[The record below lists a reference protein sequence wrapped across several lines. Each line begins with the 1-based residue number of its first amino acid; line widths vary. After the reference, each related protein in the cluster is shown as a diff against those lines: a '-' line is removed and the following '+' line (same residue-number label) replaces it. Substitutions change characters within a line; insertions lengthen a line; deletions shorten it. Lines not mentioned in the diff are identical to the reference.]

1 MSDLLKNKE
10 IVLGVCG
17 GIAAYKAVAFT
28 RHLVKAGSRVRV
40 VMTRAAERFVGPMT
54 FEALSGYPV
63 WTRMFDRRAGAAFP
77 HIAWAESANAVVI
90 IPATGNIIGKIANGI
105 ADDALTTLLLAVS
118 APVLVCPSMNVRM
131 YENPR
136 VQKNMAVLREEGM
149 HLVEAASGPLACGEE
164 GIGRLADLE
173 TIMEG
178 LMGILSVQDL
188 KGSHLLVT
196 AGPTR
201 EFMDP
206 VRFVSNPSSGKMGYA
221 LARVA
226 KRRGADV
233 VLVSGPTCLSAPQ
246 GVEFI
251 RVQSAQEMYD
261 AVMGRVTHR
270 SIVIKAAAV
279 CDWRPTTVYDQKLKK
294 EQALAPEIAFER
306 TPDILKTLGEAKT
319 DQVSDQISGQISD
332 QVLVGFAAETENV
345 TENAAAKMGAKNL
358 DMIVANPVGS
368 VDSGFGADTNQA
380 TLLFKDGDSQSL
392 PLYSKERLAEV
403 ILDKVVEMRAKA

>member
-28 RHLVKAGSRVRV
+28 RYLVKAGSRVRV

-63 WTRMFDRRAGAAFP
+63 WTRMFDRRAGEAFP

-105 ADDALTTLLLAVS
+105 ADDALTTFLLAVS
-118 APVLVCPSMNVRM
+118 APVLVCPSMNMRM

-136 VQKNMAVLREEGM
+136 VQKNMAVLREGGM

-188 KGSHLLVT
+188 SGSHVLVT

-206 VRFVSNPSSGKMGYA
+206 VRFVSNPSTGKMGYA

-226 KRRGADV
+226 KRRGAEV
-233 VLVSGPTCLSAPQ
+233 VLVSGPTCLSPPQ

-251 RVQSAQEMYD
+251 GVQSAREMYD

-279 CDWRPTTVYDQKLKK
+279 CDWRPTAVYDQKLKK
-294 EQALAPEIAFER
+294 AQGLIPEIAFEP

-319 DQVSDQISGQISD
+319 G

-345 TENAAAKMGAKNL
+345 TENAAAKLGAKNL

-380 TLLFKDGDSQSL
+380 TLLFKDGDQQSL
-392 PLYSKERLAEV
+392 PLYSKERLAEI
-403 ILDKVVEMRAKA
+403 ILDKVVAFRAKA

>member
-1 MSDLLKNKE
+1 MLKNKE

-28 RHLVKAGSRVRV
+28 RSLVKAGSRVRV
-40 VMTRAAERFVGPMT
+40 AMTQSAKQFVGPLT
-54 FEALSGYPV
+54 FEALSGNPV
-63 WTRMFDRRAGAAFP
+63 WTRMFDRRAGGAFP

-90 IPATGNIIGKIANGI
+90 IPATGNIIGKIAHGI
-105 ADDALTTLLLAVS
+105 ADDPLTTLLLAVT

-131 YENPR
+131 YENAR

-149 HLVEAASGPLACGEE
+149 HLVEATSGALACGDE

-173 TIMEG
+173 TILER

-188 KGSHLLVT
+188 SGTHVLVT

-233 VLVSGPTCLSAPQ
+233 VLVSGPTCLSPPE
-246 GVEFI
+246 GVEFVD
-251 RVQSAQEMYD
+251 VQSAREMYD
-261 AVMGRVTHR
+261 VVMGRVEHR

-279 CDWRPTTVYDQKLKK
+279 SDWRPKAVYDQKLKK
-294 EQALAPEIAFER
+294 EQRLTPEIAFER
-306 TPDILKTLGEAKT
+306 TPDILKTLGEAKR
-319 DQVSDQISGQISD
+319 D

-345 TENAAAKMGAKNL
+345 TENAAAKLAAKNL

-368 VDSGFGADTNQA
+368 VDSGFGVDTNQA
-380 TLLFKDGDSQSL
+380 TLLFKDGDQQSL
-392 PLYSKERLAEV
+392 PLYSKEKLAEI
-403 ILDKVVEMRAKA
+403 ILDKVVALRAKAG